1 MSALT
6 TDGRVRGLI
15 DGLHDLAFDT
25 EKARDYLRFVLQ
37 DGCWRDYRTPNGVRV
52 THADFYEFVTT
63 LSPRGLST
71 AMTRI
76 TPEELRVLAAGDAAL
91 TAMLDQALGTVTD
104 PVTEAALIAQDL
116 RRRLSPEVLAAL
128 RVELKNEENVA

>member
-6 TDGRVRGLI
+6 TDARVRGLI
-15 DGLHDLAFDT
+15 DGLHDMAFET

-37 DGCWRDYRTPNGVRV
+37 DGCWREYRTPNGVRV
-52 THADFYEFVTT
+52 THSDFTGFVTA

-71 AMTRI
+71 AMIRV
-76 TPEELRVLAAGDAAL
+76 TPEVLRGLAAGDREL

-104 PVTEAALIAQDL
+104 PAAEASLIAASL
-116 RRRLSPEVLAAL
+116 RNRLAPEVLAAL
-128 RVELKNEENVA
+128 RAELKNEENVA